1 MVGIDQY
8 ARPNRPRHPRL
19 ARPKGV
25 RRHFRPFIEDVD
37 DRLRDLIQESDS
49 GQKYPLYKETFFDT
63 GLLNA
68 IRWTVAGPQRA
79 RFPRASV
86 ARADLYVGWDAHQP
100 GRKAGISAPH
110 STRCSRTR
118 CGDGSMS

>member
-37 DRLRDLIQESDS
+37 DRLRDLIQESDFGS
-49 GQKYPLYKETFFDT
+49 E
-63 GLLNA
+63 
-68 IRWTVAGPQRA
+68 
-79 RFPRASV
+79 
-86 ARADLYVGWDAHQP
+86 
-100 GRKAGISAPH
+100 ISPV
-110 STRCSRTR
+110 
-118 CGDGSMS
+118 